1 MGSMYH
7 MERDEWLAFVMQ
19 GTRTGKLAV
28 VRKDGSPHV
37 APIWFLV
44 DATDDGDFLVFTSD
58 GSSVKS
64 HALKRDPRIS
74 LVVDLDEPPYSFV
87 QFRAEATISEDLD
100 ELLEWATRL
109 AARYMGAE
117 RAEEYGKRN
126 AVPGELLVRARITKV
141 VAKAEIAH

>member
-1 MGSMYH
+1 MYN
-7 MERDEWLAFVMQ
+7 MERDEWLAFVMH

-44 DATDDGDFLVFTSD
+44 DATDNGDFLVFTSD
-58 GSSVKS
+58 GSSVKT
-64 HALKRDPRIS
+64 HALRRDPRIA
-74 LVVDLDEPPYSFV
+74 LCVDVDEPPFSFV
-87 QFRAEATISEDLD
+87 QFRADVTISEDLD
-100 ELLEWATRL
+100 ELREWATRL
-109 AARYMGAE
+109 GARYMGVE

-141 VAKAEIAH
+141 VAKAEIAN

>member
-1 MGSMYH
+1 MGAMYH
-7 MERDEWLAFVMQ
+7 MERDEWLAFVMH

-44 DATDDGDFLVFTSD
+44 DATDNGDFLVFTSD
-58 GSSVKS
+58 GSSVKT
-64 HALKRDPRIS
+64 HALRRDPRIA
-74 LVVDLDEPPYSFV
+74 LCVDVDEPPFSFV
-87 QFRAEATISEDLD
+87 QFRADVTISEDLD
-100 ELLEWATRL
+100 ELREWATRL
-109 AARYMGAE
+109 GARYMGVE

-141 VAKAEIAH
+141 VAKAEIAN